1 MKSVYVALLLLF
13 PTSQPGVQ
21 PAPSKQISQSV
32 IHPQTPSLMNPTPI
46 PESVNHMEYLNI
58 GQLAAYLGWST
69 RFIEGLVRGGHLLGF
84 EIDGQW
90 RFRRD
95 DVVDWLEQKIQ
106 TLDTA
111 RVSELEAKME
121 SVLLADGVFRTT
133 RTDRLTSRLPLKGIA
148 LDVPLASKLDVLR
161 SLTTLSEATGLLS
174 DKDYLLASLVD
185 RESLCS
191 TAMPGGVALC
201 HPRRP
206 IPSVIQRQFLCF
218 LRTAKPVDFGGE
230 DHEGTSLFFLLCT
243 PDDRSHLHG
252 LARLARILQ
261 GNTLDHLRSAA
272 TSADVVAALA
282 MAEASIQARA

>member
-1 MKSVYVALLLLF
+1 M
-13 PTSQPGVQ
+13 TT
-21 PAPSKQISQSV
+21 QSATE
-32 IHPQTPSLMNPTPI
+32 P
-46 PESVNHMEYLNI
+46 VNHTEYITI
-58 GQLAAYLGWST
+58 GQLAEYLGWST
-69 RFIEGLVRGGHLLGF
+69 RFIEGLVRGEKMPGL

-111 RVSELEAKME
+111 RVTELEVKME
-121 SVLLADGVFRTT
+121 SSLLADGTFRTT

-148 LDVPLASKLDVLR
+148 LDVPIAGKTEALEAIATLAD
-161 SLTTLSEATGLLS
+161 ATGLLF
-174 DKDYLLASLVD
+174 DKQHLLDSLVD

-206 IPSVIQRQFLCF
+206 VPSLIERQFLTF
-218 LRTAKPVDFGGE
+218 LRTDKPVDFGAE
-230 DHEGTSLFFLLCT
+230 DGEGTTLFFLLVT

-252 LARLARILQ
+252 LARLARVLN
-261 GNTLDHLRSAA
+261 GGTLDALKAA
-272 TSADVVAALA
+272 GTTEEVIAILAD
-282 MAEASIQARA
+282 AESKIQSKD

>member
-1 MKSVYVALLLLF
+1 
-13 PTSQPGVQ
+13 
-21 PAPSKQISQSV
+21 
-32 IHPQTPSLMNPTPI
+32 MNQNPNS
-46 PESVNHMEYLNI
+46 ENLAQQDYLTI
-58 GQLAAYLGWST
+58 GQLATYLGWSP
-69 RFIEGLVRGGHLLGF
+69 RFIEGLVRGEHLPGL

-95 DVVDWLEQKIQ
+95 DLVDWLEQKIQ

-121 SVLLADGVFRTT
+121 SSLLAAGIFRTT
-133 RTDRLTSRLPLKGIA
+133 RTDRLASRLPLKGIA
-148 LDVPLASKLDVLR
+148 LDVPLTTKSDVLR
-161 SLTTLSEATGLLS
+161 ALATLAESTGLLF
-174 DKDYLLASLVD
+174 DRDYLLASLVD

-206 IPSVIQRQFLCF
+206 IPSVIQRQFLCI
-218 LRTAKPVDFGGE
+218 LRTATPVDFGAE
-230 DHEGTSLFFLLCT
+230 DGEGTSVFFLLCT

-261 GNTLDHLRSAA
+261 GGTIEVLKSAA
-272 TSADVVAALA
+272 SSEDVLAALA
-282 MAEASIQARA
+282 AAEAKIQARD

>member
-1 MKSVYVALLLLF
+1 MKPILSPETL
-13 PTSQPGVQ
+13 
-21 PAPSKQISQSV
+21 
-32 IHPQTPSLMNPTPI
+32 IHS
-46 PESVNHMEYLNI
+46 EYINI

-69 RFIEGLVRGGHLLGF
+69 RFIEGLVRGEHLPGF

-121 SVLLADGVFRTT
+121 SSLLADGTFRTT
-133 RTDRLTSRLPLKGIA
+133 RTDRLTSRLPLKGVA
-148 LDVPLASKLDVLR
+148 LDVALTNKPNVLR
-161 SLTTLSEATGLLS
+161 SLSTLAEATGLLF
-174 DKDYLLASLVD
+174 DRDHLLASLVD

-206 IPSVIQRQFLCF
+206 VPSIIERQFVCL
-218 LRTAKPVDFGGE
+218 LRTAAPVAFGAE
-230 DHEGTSLFFLLCT
+230 DGEGTSLFFLLCT

-252 LARLARILQ
+252 LARLARILHRD
-261 GNTLDHLRSAA
+261 TLHALKTAASA
-272 TSADVVAALA
+272 VEIIAALA
-282 MAEASIQARA
+282 DAEAKIQTKD

>member
-1 MKSVYVALLLLF
+1 MNNN
-13 PTSQPGVQ
+13 TIIQQ
-21 PAPSKQISQSV
+21 EDIS
-32 IHPQTPSLMNPTPI
+32 
-46 PESVNHMEYLNI
+46 I

-69 RFIEGLVRGGHLLGF
+69 RFIEGLVRGEHLPGL

-111 RVSELEAKME
+111 RISELEAKME
-121 SVLLADGVFRTT
+121 SFLLADGTFRTT
-133 RTDRLTSRLPLKGIA
+133 RTDRLASRLPLKGIA
-148 LDVPLASKLDVLR
+148 LDSKAANKAELLR
-161 SLTTLSEATGLLS
+161 SLTTVAEATGLLF
-174 DKDYLLASLVD
+174 DGEHLLASLVD

-206 IPSVIQRQFLCF
+206 IPSIIERQFLCF
-218 LRTAKPVDFGGE
+218 LRTKEPIDFGAE
-230 DHEGTSLFFLLCT
+230 DGEGTSLFFLLCT

-252 LARLARILQ
+252 LARLARILD
-261 GNTLDHLRSAA
+261 GDTLTLLKKAA
-272 TSADVVAALA
+272 TTGEILATFAD
-282 MAEASIQARA
+282 AESRVQPNA

>member
-1 MKSVYVALLLLF
+1 MST
-13 PTSQPGVQ
+13 TSEIIQQ
-21 PAPSKQISQSV
+21 QEYIS
-32 IHPQTPSLMNPTPI
+32 
-46 PESVNHMEYLNI
+46 I

-69 RFIEGLVRGGHLLGF
+69 RFIEGLVRGERLPGL

-111 RVSELEAKME
+111 RVSELEARME
-121 SVLLADGVFRTT
+121 SSLLADGTFRTT
-133 RTDRLTSRLPLKGIA
+133 RADRLTSRLPLKGIA
-148 LDVPLASKLDVLR
+148 LDAPAGSKADVLR
-161 SLTTLSEATGLLS
+161 SLATLAEATGLLF
-174 DKDYLLASLVD
+174 DKEHLLASLVD

-191 TAMPGGVALC
+191 TAMPGGIALC

-206 IPSVIQRQFLCF
+206 VPSIIERQFLCL
-218 LRTAKPVDFGGE
+218 LRTSDPVDFGADDG
-230 DHEGTSLFFLLCT
+230 GGASLFFLLCT

-261 GNTLDHLRSAA
+261 GNTIDLLRSAG
-272 TSADVVAALA
+272 TSEEILA
-282 MAEASIQARA
+282 VLASAESGIQAKIPA

>member
-1 MKSVYVALLLLF
+1 M
-13 PTSQPGVQ
+13 TTN
-21 PAPSKQISQSV
+21 PATEP
-32 IHPQTPSLMNPTPI
+32 
-46 PESVNHMEYLNI
+46 VNNSEYITI

-69 RFIEGLVRGGHLLGF
+69 RFIEGLVRGEKMPGL

-111 RVSELEAKME
+111 RVTELEAKME
-121 SVLLADGVFRTT
+121 SSLLADGTFRTT

-148 LDVPLASKLDVLR
+148 LDVPAADKTQALESLSTLA
-161 SLTTLSEATGLLS
+161 EATGLLF
-174 DKDYLLASLVD
+174 DKQHLLDSLVD
-185 RESLCS
+185 REALCS

-206 IPSVIQRQFLCF
+206 IPSIIERQFLTF
-218 LRTAKPVDFGGE
+218 LRTEKPVDFGAE
-230 DHEGTSLFFLLCT
+230 DGEGTTLFFLLCT

-252 LARLARILQ
+252 LARLARVLHAETLEALKNAGTSEEILDI
-261 GNTLDHLRSAA
+261 L
-272 TSADVVAALA
+272 AD
-282 MAEASIQARA
+282 AESKVQPRP

>member
-1 MKSVYVALLLLF
+1 MNQNPNSENL
-13 PTSQPGVQ
+13 SQQ
-21 PAPSKQISQSV
+21 D
-32 IHPQTPSLMNPTPI
+32 
-46 PESVNHMEYLNI
+46 YLTI
-58 GQLAAYLGWST
+58 GQLAAYLGWSP
-69 RFIEGLVRGGHLLGF
+69 RFIEGLVRGEHLPGL

-95 DVVDWLEQKIQ
+95 DLVDWLEQKIQ

-121 SVLLADGVFRTT
+121 SALLAAGVFRTT
-133 RTDRLTSRLPLKGIA
+133 RTDRLASRLPLKGIA
-148 LDVPLASKLDVLR
+148 LDVPLTTKSDVLR
-161 SLTTLSEATGLLS
+161 ALASLAESTGLLF
-174 DKDYLLASLVD
+174 DRDYLLASLVD

-206 IPSVIQRQFLCF
+206 IPSVIQRQFLCI
-218 LRTAKPVDFGGE
+218 LRTATPVDFGAE
-230 DHEGTSLFFLLCT
+230 DGEGTSVFFLLCT

-261 GNTLDHLRSAA
+261 GGTLEVLKSAV
-272 TSADVVAALA
+272 SSEDVLAALA
-282 MAEASIQARA
+282 AAEAKIQARD